1 MSNYRTQYQDLR
13 SIEQQMLKTA
23 NRWMLYSAGKFD
35 IHAHGTR
42 RMLPVDPRFAHPL
55 GITAHSGG
63 LLGEYQGGADA
74 TGSTGE
80 DLGCQGGID
89 LPSSA
94 GGKLFPALGGHT
106 HTEGIHG
113 MESTAHNKPKKGE
126 FFLLE
131 AGKINGPASGVVFEN
146 LDRLLSPPRLI
157 LKPEGGGFPT
167 FRETPRLVHTPQQ
180 GPAAVGLGTRV

>member
-63 LLGEYQGGADA
+63 LLGEYQGGLMRLDQLERTWDVKAA
-74 TGSTGE
+74 LT
-80 DLGCQGGID
+80 CH
-89 LPSSA
+89 
-94 GGKLFPALGGHT
+94 PALAVSCSQHSEATPTRRGY
-106 HTEGIHG
+106 
-113 MESTAHNKPKKGE
+113 TAWNRQRITSLKKGSSSSWKQARSMA
-126 FFLLE
+126 LL
-131 AGKINGPASGVVFEN
+131 
-146 LDRLLSPPRLI
+146 
-157 LKPEGGGFPT
+157 
-167 FRETPRLVHTPQQ
+167 
-180 GPAAVGLGTRV
+180 AAWPSRT